1 MENKSKILT
10 SVAIIGSF
18 LASICCIGPF
28 IALAITGSSFASLF
42 SWLTP
47 FRPILIGLT
56 VMILIYA
63 WQRKLRRP
71 RQSDC
76 DCGSQ
81 RKLRFIDTKLFLG
94 ILTAVAI
101 LFMSFPYYSSLSASR
116 RSPELQSL
124 NKTNQT
130 IVKFQVAG
138 MTCESCAKSIKTSL
152 EAKAGVQDVTVL
164 LSENTVL
171 VAFDQK
177 NMTSKQISEYF
188 EGMGYSVL
196 SATEGKQ

>member
-1 MENKSKILT
+1 MENKNKILT

-18 LASICCIGPF
+18 STSICCIGPF

-63 WQRKLRRP
+63 WQRKLRAP

-76 DCGSQ
+76 DCEPQ
-81 RKLRFIDTKLFLG
+81 KKLRFIDTTLFLG
-94 ILTAVAI
+94 LLTGGAI

-116 RSPELQSL
+116 RSPDLQSL
-124 NKTNQT
+124 NRPNQT
-130 IVKFQVAG
+130 IMRFQVAG
-138 MTCESCAKSIKTSL
+138 MTCESCAKSIKAAL
-152 EAKAGVQDVTVL
+152 EAKAGVQGVTVM